1 MSEKYIERILKM
13 FKIEKEDL
21 QSKSVDKKII
31 RARKLIVLGLT
42 YWCNCKTDEISML
55 LNIDEAEVEKIK
67 KEKEHRSDVRKGR
80 SIYFE
85 INKEFKM
92 KECKYLADKGYA
104 FFKYYYAKHLSVVNL
119 YENVEEEMIKYYL
132 QAALLGRNS
141 AYAVLANCYT
151 KNKKMSD
158 LLYTLASQGYGVNKE
173 LVKEIYSGKSFG
185 NEELIYTIEDGDF
198 SMSFLKDVHSPDK
211 YDNYEDGVYNYKKG
225 FCLYS
230 QIGDFLTKELKYP
243 SYLNEIN
250 KYERCNILMFPSYDL
265 KYIKVSLN
273 REEVGETVFVINVEK
288 FTLEECD
295 K

>member
-21 QSKSVDKKII
+21 QLKSVDKKII
-31 RARKLIVLGLT
+31 RARKLIVLGLA

-104 FFKYYYAKHLSVVNL
+104 FFKYCYAIHLSVVNL

-141 AYAVLANCYT
+141 AYAVLANYYT

-173 LVKEIYSGKSFG
+173 LIKEIYSGKSFG

-273 REEVGETVFVINVEK
+273 REEVGETVFIINVEN